1 MRSRLFAK
9 NTNAAVLTISD
20 GASIG
25 ERTDES
31 GDLAAS
37 MLAALDLGSIE
48 RGLVPDEREVIAKK
62 LHDYVA
68 KGATLV
74 VTTGGTGFGPR
85 DVTPEATRAVIDR
98 EAPGLAELMRSAGV
112 AHTPLAAL
120 ARGIAG
126 ISDRTLIVNL
136 PGSPKAVKESL
147 DAILPVLPHA
157 LKVLRGRTD
166 HA

>member
-9 NTNAAVLTISD
+9 STNVAVLTISD
-20 GASIG
+20 GASSG
-25 ERTDES
+25 KRVDES

-48 RGLVPDEREVIAKK
+48 RGLVPDEHEMIAKK
-62 LHDYVA
+62 LQDYVA
-68 KGATLV
+68 RGATLV

-85 DVTPEATRAVIDR
+85 DVTPEATKAVIDR

-112 AHTPLAAL
+112 AQTPLAAL
-120 ARGIAG
+120 ARGVAG

-147 DAILPVLPHA
+147 DALLPVLPHA
-157 LKVLRGRTD
+157 LKVLRGRPD
-166 HA
+166 HS

>member
-9 NTNAAVLTISD
+9 STNVAVLTISD

-25 ERTDES
+25 ERVDES

-37 MLAALDLGSIE
+37 MLATLDLGSIE
-48 RGLVPDEREVIAKK
+48 RGLVPDEQERIAKK

-68 KGATLV
+68 KGAALV

-85 DVTPEATRAVIDR
+85 DVTPEATKAVIDR
-98 EAPGLAELMRSAGV
+98 EAPGLAELMRSAGA

-120 ARGIAG
+120 ARGVAG
-126 ISDRTLIVNL
+126 ISGQTLIVNL
-136 PGSPKAVKESL
+136 PGSPKSVKESL
-147 DAILPVLPHA
+147 DALLPVLPHA
-157 LKVLRGRTD
+157 LSVLGGRTD